1 MHTTLN
7 SLSLGLT
14 TCGSGNPSSG
24 HKARSARRRS
34 RSRSGRGA
42 MSLGDGDGLR
52 LHKFPSIQMS
62 IAASEL
68 SRRRAAHVSSKAH
81 PQKRSARTHART
93 QHRAVYST
101 AHRRRRSDRS
111 LRLPEMDSERDK
123 ADYGVCSPTVC
134 SSTGAFQAPQPG
146 EDAHRR
152 TAPLLGCKN
161 ILRVRGKFPSGQRCM
176 SVSRHHSAC
185 ACACV

>member
-24 HKARSARRRS
+24 HKARSARRRSRSRS

-68 SRRRAAHVSSKAH
+68 SRRRAAHVSPKAH

-111 LRLPEMDSERDK
+111 LRLPRRRWTASAIK
-123 ADYGVCSPTVC
+123 PI
-134 SSTGAFQAPQPG
+134 TGSVHLPS
-146 EDAHRR
+146 
-152 TAPLLGCKN
+152 APLLGHSRLLSPEKMR
-161 ILRVRGKFPSGQRCM
+161 IGGRLRSSAAKISSAFGENFRVASG
-176 SVSRHHSAC
+176 V
-185 ACACV
+185 

>member
-1 MHTTLN
+1 MHTTFN

-34 RSRSGRGA
+34 RSRSGTGA

-68 SRRRAAHVSSKAH
+68 SRRRAAHVSPKAH
-81 PQKRSARTHART
+81 PQKWSART

-111 LRLPEMDSERDK
+111 LRLPRRRWTASAIK
-123 ADYGVCSPTVC
+123 PI
-134 SSTGAFQAPQPG
+134 TGSVHLPS
-146 EDAHRR
+146 
-152 TAPLLGCKN
+152 APLLGHSRLLSPEKMR
-161 ILRVRGKFPSGQRCM
+161 IGGRLRSSAAKISSAFGENFRVASG
-176 SVSRHHSAC
+176 V
-185 ACACV
+185 